1 MMRKFLPVICFI
13 CVTIFFTS
21 NTYAQYT
28 ATWALTSDK
37 NVAVTGAQASNVTA
51 SAMAPGSTFSSGAH
65 STDGFACSY
74 TSTWPTTVTDGMNL
88 DFPLSPDAASHLT
101 ITGLTMT
108 AKVSGSSGSQ
118 VLSLAYQ
125 VDGTGSWTALGTA
138 QEVSSGGTSN
148 VNFGTLA
155 GTFENGH
162 TYVVRMYVYA
172 KASGTSSSRKLY
184 LKNVAFTGAIVN
196 ANVPVITLS
205 AASLPDFGTLVAG
218 TSSAAQSYTVSG
230 KRLTADVVAT
240 ASSPFQIS
248 KDNASFS
255 SSVTLTQTDGT
266 LAESTIY
273 VKCIS
278 LTADGKITGT
288 ITHISAGAVEKD
300 LSLAATAIAVEPTQQ
315 ASISFG
321 ETTGKS
327 IVVKATG
334 GNGAKRIVVIRAD
347 NPVNYVPVDGVAESG
362 VNSNYAA
369 ATDKGNGNKIV
380 SDGTDTEITVSG
392 LTSGTTYYFASY
404 EYNVGNGNSQNY
416 NTTASGTGSVATQ
429 TTPGLSVS
437 SAVLSFGDVVYNT
450 VSPEKTYSLSG
461 KYLTPADGNISI
473 TAPNGFEISLTSGSG
488 FDTVLSV
495 AYTGAAI
502 NAVPVYVR
510 FKPTAI
516 KAYSGVITHSGG
528 GAENLTV
535 AVSGT
540 AYEDIPYVAGTIY
553 CAPTGSDTTGDGS
566 RSKPYYS
573 LSKAVALAVPGDTI
587 YMRGGTYYYNATVHL
602 SAKGTAAKRFFILAY
617 PGEKPVLNWSNW
629 KPANEDIRFYARG
642 ITVDTSA
649 AYWYLK
655 GLELCYSPDNAVKC
669 EGEHTTFDQ
678 CIFDYNGDT
687 GIQIGLN
694 KDDISVNANPEHWAA
709 YNVCINCD
717 SYRNVDPATN
727 YENAD
732 GFACKLYAGKGNF
745 FYGCRSWNNCDDGWD
760 CYQTE
765 YEVQFENCWSWHN
778 GDPSIWGFSSFNG
791 DGNGFK
797 LGGANTACKMSV
809 RRCVALNCMY
819 GATGGFAYNDN
830 TDAITLLN
838 CTAIHCGRSYNMQ
851 QSAVNIITNCADWG
865 ATRPAPK
872 DISSSSICTN
882 DTWTLGITVDTTM
895 FTTVAESAAIE
906 PRQTDGALP
915 TRFARLVSGS
925 ALLDKGK
932 DIGLLFTGTL
942 PDLGAYELGQ
952 AVPTVPDSIFHIPN
966 STTTKVEIDENISP
980 KAMTIVR
987 NYPNPFNPSTKIT
1000 FSVTEKGKT
1009 TLKIFDMLGREVA
1022 ELFNDVADPKQ
1033 AYTLNFNASQL
1044 PSGIY
1049 FSVVQTGN
1057 QRAVSKMVLLK

>member
-1 MMRKFLPVICFI
+1 MRKFTSVFCYICI
-13 CVTIFFTS
+13 TLLFTS

-37 NVAVTGAQASNVTA
+37 TVAVTGAQASNVLA
-51 SAMAPGSTFSSGAH
+51 SAMVPGTTFSSGAH

-74 TSTWPTTVTDGMNL
+74 TSNWPTTATEGMSL

-101 ITGLTMT
+101 ITGLTLT

-125 VDGTGSWTALGTA
+125 VDGAGSWTTIGTA
-138 QEVSSGGTSN
+138 QDVASGGTSN

-162 TYVVRMYVYA
+162 TYVIRMYVYA
-172 KASGTSSSRKLY
+172 KASGVSSSRKLY
-184 LKNVAFTGAIVN
+184 VKNVAFTGAIVN

-218 TSSAAQSYTVSG
+218 TASASQSYALSG
-230 KRLTADVVAT
+230 KRLNADVVVT
-240 ASSPFQIS
+240 ASGAFQVS
-248 KDNASFS
+248 SDNSSFS
-255 SSVTLTQTDGT
+255 ASVTLPQTAGT
-266 LAESTIY
+266 LAESTVY
-273 VKCIS
+273 VKCNP
-278 LTADGKITGT
+278 AAAEGKITGT
-288 ITHISAGAVEKD
+288 ISHTSTGAVEKD
-300 LSLAATAIAVEPTQQ
+300 LSLTATAIAVEPTQQ
-315 ASISFG
+315 AAISFG
-321 ETTGKS
+321 ATTGKS

-334 GNGAKRIVVIRAD
+334 GNGAKRILVIRAD
-347 NPVNYVPVDGVAESG
+347 APVSYVPADGNIEAD
-362 VNSNYAA
+362 VNSNYATA
-369 ATDKGNGNKIV
+369 VDKGNGNKV
-380 SDGTDTEITVSG
+380 VMDGSDNEVTVTG
-392 LTSGTTYYFASY
+392 LTTGTTYYFASF
-404 EYNVGNGNSQNY
+404 EYNVGTNNSQNY
-416 NTTASGTGSVATQ
+416 NTTNPGTGSISTL
-429 TTPGLSVS
+429 TIPGLAVS
-437 SAVLSFGDVVYNT
+437 SGSVPFGDVVYNT
-450 VSPEKTYSLSG
+450 ISPEKTYSLSG
-461 KYLTPADGNISI
+461 KFLSPADGNISV
-473 TAPNGFEISLTSGSG
+473 TAPSGFEISLTSGSG

-495 AYTGAAI
+495 PYTSGTI

-540 AYEDIPYVAGTIY
+540 AYEEIPFTPGTIY
-553 CAPTGSDTTGDGS
+553 CSPTGDDATGDGS

-602 SAKGTAAKRFFILAY
+602 SAKGTASKRFFILAFA
-617 PGEKPVLNWSNW
+617 GEKPILNWSNW

-778 GDPSIWGFSSFNG
+778 GDPAIWGFSSFNG

-797 LGGANTACKMSV
+797 LGGANTACKMTV
-809 RRCVALNCMY
+809 RRCVALNCMW

-865 ATRPAPK
+865 ANRPAPK
-872 DISSSSICTN
+872 DISTSSICTN
-882 DTWTLGITVDTTM
+882 CTWTLGITVDTTM

-906 PRQTDGALP
+906 PRQADGSLP
-915 TRFARLVSGS
+915 TKFARLVSGS

-932 DIGLLFTGTL
+932 DIGFAFTGSA
-942 PDLGAYELGQ
+942 PDLGAYESGQ

-966 STTTKVEIDENISP
+966 STTTKVGVEENISP

-987 NYPNPFNPSTKIT
+987 NYPNPFNPATKISFT
-1000 FSVTEKGKT
+1000 VAERGKT
-1009 TLKIFDMLGREVA
+1009 SLKIFDMLGREVT
-1022 ELFNDVADPKQ
+1022 ELYNDIADPAQ
-1033 AYTLNFNASQL
+1033 SYTVDFNAAHLS
-1044 PSGIY
+1044 SGIY

-1057 QRAVSKMVLLK
+1057 QRAVSKMILLK